1 MMSWQQKWQS
11 ICSKLETCRAECRTA
26 YRSDQKCKDSI
37 EAVVADL
44 WHFMDWLEKDPAT
57 AIPRAD
63 LHAFIQT
70 PEAFNIRGCADLAT
84 LDKHFEVSNPY
95 RDDTRL
101 THESVDL
108 HGDGH
113 PLPFGAVRGYG
124 NATLTVGRTPSS
136 WRSAPRWSGSG
147 SSWPGR
153 YSPAPS
159 SRVASRLGLR
169 EDSMPSCATF
179 DRRGIRGESSGRVP
193 LRSMRRSAAIRIG
206 RIRPDVV
213 RPVPRLRIDGRR
225 LQSHPDRAHRRR
237 RGLDER
243 CRPGWRDQ
251 QGGPEGPRPV
261 QRDPERP
268 ARRIAG
274 ASGASGRQHG
284 HTWSLQEEGHP
295 RRRHRGQG
303 RRRPAY

>member
-124 NATLTVGRTPSS
+124 NGNID
-136 WRSAPRWSGSG
+136 RWEDAVELAIRAAME
-147 SSWPGR
+147 WERFLVARALLPG
-153 YSPAPS
+153 A
-159 SRVASRLGLR
+159 VI
-169 EDSMPSCATF
+169 T
-179 DRRGIRGESSGRVP
+179 RGE
-193 LRSMRRSAAIRIG
+193 
-206 RIRPDVV
+206 
-213 RPVPRLRIDGRR
+213 
-225 LQSHPDRAHRRR
+225 
-237 RGLDER
+237 
-243 CRPGWRDQ
+243 
-251 QGGPEGPRPV
+251 
-261 QRDPERP
+261 P
-268 ARRIAG
+268 ARSTRRFHAVMRHL
-274 ASGASGRQHG
+274 RQKG
-284 HTWSLQEEGHP
+284 NS
-295 RRRHRGQG
+295 R
-303 RRRPAY
+303 